1 MYPNNKLLNNVVNR
15 FLPIPESVLKGLEPE
30 PKITDFTLI
39 KELGV
44 GSFGRVLLVQHN
56 KTQAQYAIKAIDKR
70 NTTNIQEKPYFRRE
84 IEIMYRIH
92 HPNVVKLFGHFEDN
106 TYCYF
111 IMEYIQ
117 GGNIYSY
124 VPKNGIRTIS
134 TQQVASIIKDVI
146 SATYFLHN
154 MVPPIIHR
162 DIKPENVLL
171 ASGMQAKLTDFGWSN
186 YMQGD
191 YKRTTVCGTPIY
203 LAPEMINNTGH
214 DEKVDIWCIG
224 VLLFELMTGV
234 QPWRGTDVNTVK
246 MNIVRLKINW
256 PKNMDRKAGDL
267 ISRILRYNP
276 EERISLESMLM
287 HPFFTQFFPN
297 AISCLKRP
305 DNTRYKVFI
314 ISKDHPLTWNPVYTN
329 NRPMPVQPQ
338 LYNPYSTQTYTQN
351 NYNNLLQKYD
361 SLKKEYNQLRTAG
374 FSTSTLV
381 NLRRELKEKED
392 KINQLM
398 IQGRG
403 TGGLTQNNTW
413 YNTSYN
419 GNTLQTTYNDL
430 VNENYDLKNKL
441 NIYKTH
447 FKTQSGPIFLDNDF
461 NNIRNSITQNNKEQF
476 SQAITQLRTNLDNVT
491 QTNYNAIIMARN
503 QEIEKW
509 KQQER
514 LREALTHLI
523 LAEVFGLKELLH
535 QCVVTG
541 GGSLHKGS
549 LHLLGLIQLVGGY
562 VLNDGCTTLGLPRVL
577 LHQQHVNHAVE
588 AGTCGNRILYGHA
601 VRAVSLFQTGE
612 NLVEVAVVAIQ
623 LVHQEDHG
631 LLELLR
637 VAESIH
643 RAYLGTILAV
653 DEDDSLVRHVQ
664 GGDGASH
671 EVI

>member
-1 MYPNNKLLNNVVNR
+1 MFPNNKLLNNVVNR

-111 IMEYIQ
+111 IMEYIP

-246 MNIVRLKINW
+246 MNIIRLKINW

-314 ISKDHPLTWNPVYTN
+314 VSKDHPSTWNPVYTN
-329 NRPMPVQPQ
+329 NRPIPVQPQ
-338 LYNPYSTQTYTQN
+338 LYNPYSTQTYNQN

-403 TGGLTQNNTW
+403 TGGLPQNNIW

-441 NIYKTH
+441 NLYKTH
-447 FKTQSGPIFLDNDF
+447 FKTQSSPIFLDNDF
-461 NNIRNSITQNNKEQF
+461 NNIRNSITQNNKEGF

-514 LREALTHLI
+514 LREEREKQQFSQLIHRYDQTLTLGERENQK
-523 LAEVFGLKELLH
+523 LKMRLKELE
-535 QCVVTG
+535 
-541 GGSLHKGS
+541 
-549 LHLLGLIQLVGGY
+549 GY
-562 VLNDGCTTLGLPRVL
+562 FV
-577 LHQQHVNHAVE
+577 
-588 AGTCGNRILYGHA
+588 
-601 VRAVSLFQTGE
+601 
-612 NLVEVAVVAIQ
+612 
-623 LVHQEDHG
+623 
-631 LLELLR
+631 
-637 VAESIH
+637 
-643 RAYLGTILAV
+643 
-653 DEDDSLVRHVQ
+653 
-664 GGDGASH
+664 
-671 EVI
+671 

>member
-338 LYNPYSTQTYTQN
+338 LYNPYSTQTYNQN

-514 LREALTHLI
+514 LREEREKQQFSQLIHRYDQTLTLGERENQK
-523 LAEVFGLKELLH
+523 LKMRLKEL
-535 QCVVTG
+535 Q
-541 GGSLHKGS
+541 
-549 LHLLGLIQLVGGY
+549 GY
-562 VLNDGCTTLGLPRVL
+562 FV
-577 LHQQHVNHAVE
+577 
-588 AGTCGNRILYGHA
+588 
-601 VRAVSLFQTGE
+601 
-612 NLVEVAVVAIQ
+612 
-623 LVHQEDHG
+623 
-631 LLELLR
+631 
-637 VAESIH
+637 
-643 RAYLGTILAV
+643 
-653 DEDDSLVRHVQ
+653 
-664 GGDGASH
+664 
-671 EVI
+671 

>member
-1 MYPNNKLLNNVVNR
+1 MNQNNKLLNPVVNR

-44 GSFGRVLLVQHN
+44 GSFGRVILVQHN

-124 VPKNGIRTIS
+124 VPKNGIRKIS

-154 MVPPIIHR
+154 MIPPIIHR

-171 ASGMQAKLTDFGWSN
+171 GSGMQAKLTDFGWSN
-186 YMQGD
+186 YMQGE

-203 LAPEMINNTGH
+203 LAPEMISNSGH

-234 QPWRGTDVNTVK
+234 QPWKGTDVNTVK
-246 MNIVRLKINW
+246 MNISRLNINW
-256 PKNMDRKAGDL
+256 PKNMDKKARDL
-267 ISRILRYNP
+267 ISKILKYYP
-276 EERISLESMLM
+276 YERISLENMLV

-305 DNTRYKVFI
+305 DDTKYKVFI
-314 ISKDHPLTWNPVYTN
+314 ISKDHPLTWNPVFN
-329 NRPMPVQPQ
+329 AGNRILRVQPQ
-338 LYNPYSTQTYTQN
+338 FNNPYSTQTYNQN

-361 SLKKEYNQLRTAG
+361 SLKKEYQQLRTAG

-381 NLRRELKEKED
+381 NLRRELQEKEN

-398 IQGRG
+398 IGGRN
-403 TGGLTQNNTW
+403 TGGYNQNSNNFYKTN
-413 YNTSYN
+413 YVTNN
-419 GNTLQTTYNDL
+419 LQTTYNDL
-430 VNENYDLKNKL
+430 VSENYDLKNKL
-441 NIYKTH
+441 NLYKTH
-447 FKTQSGPIFLDNDF
+447 FKTQSGPVFLDNDF
-461 NNIRNSITQNNKEQF
+461 NNIRNSITQNNKVGF
-476 SQAITQLRTNLDNVT
+476 SQAINQLKTNLDNVT
-491 QTNYNAIIMARN
+491 NYNYNPIIQARD

-514 LREALTHLI
+514 IRAEMEKQQFSQLIHKYDQTLTLGERENQKLKMR
-523 LAEVFGLKELLH
+523 LKEL
-535 QCVVTG
+535 Q
-541 GGSLHKGS
+541 
-549 LHLLGLIQLVGGY
+549 GY
-562 VLNDGCTTLGLPRVL
+562 FV
-577 LHQQHVNHAVE
+577 
-588 AGTCGNRILYGHA
+588 
-601 VRAVSLFQTGE
+601 
-612 NLVEVAVVAIQ
+612 
-623 LVHQEDHG
+623 
-631 LLELLR
+631 
-637 VAESIH
+637 
-643 RAYLGTILAV
+643 
-653 DEDDSLVRHVQ
+653 
-664 GGDGASH
+664 
-671 EVI
+671 

>member
-1 MYPNNKLLNNVVNR
+1 MFPNNKLLNNVVNR

-111 IMEYIQ
+111 IMEYIP

-154 MVPPIIHR
+154 MIPPIIHR

-246 MNIVRLKINW
+246 MNIIRLKINW

-314 ISKDHPLTWNPVYTN
+314 VSKDHPLTWNPVYTN
-329 NRPMPVQPQ
+329 NRPIPVQPQ
-338 LYNPYSTQTYTQN
+338 LYNPYSTQTYNQN

-403 TGGLTQNNTW
+403 TGGLPQNNIW

-441 NIYKTH
+441 NLYKTH
-447 FKTQSGPIFLDNDF
+447 FKTQSSPIFLDNDF
-461 NNIRNSITQNNKEQF
+461 NNIRNSITQNNKEGF

-514 LREALTHLI
+514 LREEREKQQFSQLIHRYDQTLTLGERENQK
-523 LAEVFGLKELLH
+523 LKMRLKELE
-535 QCVVTG
+535 
-541 GGSLHKGS
+541 
-549 LHLLGLIQLVGGY
+549 GY
-562 VLNDGCTTLGLPRVL
+562 FV
-577 LHQQHVNHAVE
+577 
-588 AGTCGNRILYGHA
+588 
-601 VRAVSLFQTGE
+601 
-612 NLVEVAVVAIQ
+612 
-623 LVHQEDHG
+623 
-631 LLELLR
+631 
-637 VAESIH
+637 
-643 RAYLGTILAV
+643 
-653 DEDDSLVRHVQ
+653 
-664 GGDGASH
+664 
-671 EVI
+671 

>member
-1 MYPNNKLLNNVVNR
+1 MFPNNKLLNNVVNR

-111 IMEYIQ
+111 IMEYIP

-154 MVPPIIHR
+154 MIPPIIHR

-246 MNIVRLKINW
+246 MNIIRLKINW

-314 ISKDHPLTWNPVYTN
+314 VSKDHPLTWNPVYTN
-329 NRPMPVQPQ
+329 NRPIPVQPQ
-338 LYNPYSTQTYTQN
+338 LYNPYSTQTYNQN

-403 TGGLTQNNTW
+403 TSGLPQNNIW

-441 NIYKTH
+441 NLYKTH
-447 FKTQSGPIFLDNDF
+447 FKTQSSPIFLDNDF
-461 NNIRNSITQNNKEQF
+461 NNIRNSITQNNKEGF

-514 LREALTHLI
+514 LREEREKQQFSQLIHRYDQTLTLGERENQK
-523 LAEVFGLKELLH
+523 LKMRLKELE
-535 QCVVTG
+535 
-541 GGSLHKGS
+541 
-549 LHLLGLIQLVGGY
+549 GY
-562 VLNDGCTTLGLPRVL
+562 FV
-577 LHQQHVNHAVE
+577 
-588 AGTCGNRILYGHA
+588 
-601 VRAVSLFQTGE
+601 
-612 NLVEVAVVAIQ
+612 
-623 LVHQEDHG
+623 
-631 LLELLR
+631 
-637 VAESIH
+637 
-643 RAYLGTILAV
+643 
-653 DEDDSLVRHVQ
+653 
-664 GGDGASH
+664 
-671 EVI
+671 

>member
-1 MYPNNKLLNNVVNR
+1 MIPNNKLLNPVVNR

-44 GSFGRVLLVQHN
+44 GSFGRVILVQHN

-124 VPKNGIRTIS
+124 VPKNGIRKIS

-154 MVPPIIHR
+154 MIPPIIHR

-171 ASGMQAKLTDFGWSN
+171 GSGMQAKLTDFGWSN
-186 YMQGD
+186 YMQGE

-203 LAPEMINNTGH
+203 LAPEMISNSGH

-234 QPWRGTDVNTVK
+234 QPWKGTDVNTVK
-246 MNIVRLKINW
+246 MNISRLNINW
-256 PKNMDRKAGDL
+256 PKNMDKKARDL
-267 ISRILRYNP
+267 ISKILKYYP
-276 EERISLESMLM
+276 YERISLENMLM

-297 AISCLKRP
+297 AISCLRRP
-305 DNTRYKVFI
+305 DDTKYKVFI
-314 ISKDHPLTWNPVYTN
+314 ISKDHPLTWNPVFN
-329 NRPMPVQPQ
+329 ISNRVMRVQPQ
-338 LYNPYSTQTYTQN
+338 LYNPYSTQTYNQN

-361 SLKKEYNQLRTAG
+361 SLKKEYQQLRTAG

-381 NLRRELKEKED
+381 NLRRELQEKED

-398 IQGRG
+398 IAGRN
-403 TGGLTQNNTW
+403 TGGYNQTNNW
-413 YNTSYN
+413 YKTNYVN
-419 GNTLQTTYNDL
+419 NNLQTTYNDL

-441 NIYKTH
+441 DLYKTH
-447 FKTQSGPIFLDNDF
+447 FKTQSGPVFLDNDF
-461 NNIRNSITQNNKEQF
+461 NNIRNSITQNNKVGF
-476 SQAITQLRTNLDNVT
+476 SQAINQLKLNLDNVT
-491 QTNYNAIIMARN
+491 TYNYNPIIQARD

-514 LREALTHLI
+514 IRAEMEKQQFSQLIHKYDQTLTMGEKENQKLKMR
-523 LAEVFGLKELLH
+523 LKEL
-535 QCVVTG
+535 Q
-541 GGSLHKGS
+541 
-549 LHLLGLIQLVGGY
+549 GY
-562 VLNDGCTTLGLPRVL
+562 F
-577 LHQQHVNHAVE
+577 
-588 AGTCGNRILYGHA
+588 I
-601 VRAVSLFQTGE
+601 
-612 NLVEVAVVAIQ
+612 
-623 LVHQEDHG
+623 
-631 LLELLR
+631 
-637 VAESIH
+637 
-643 RAYLGTILAV
+643 
-653 DEDDSLVRHVQ
+653 
-664 GGDGASH
+664 
-671 EVI
+671 

>member
-1 MYPNNKLLNNVVNR
+1 MIPNKKLLNPVVNR

-44 GSFGRVLLVQHN
+44 GSFGRVILVQHN

-124 VPKNGIRTIS
+124 VPKNGIRKIS

-154 MVPPIIHR
+154 MIPPIIHR

-171 ASGMQAKLTDFGWSN
+171 GSGMQAKLTDFGWSN
-186 YMQGD
+186 YMQGE

-203 LAPEMINNTGH
+203 LAPEMISNSGH

-234 QPWRGTDVNTVK
+234 QPWKGTDVNTVK
-246 MNIVRLKINW
+246 MNISRLNINW
-256 PKNMDRKAGDL
+256 PKNMDKKARDL
-267 ISRILRYNP
+267 ISKILKYYP
-276 EERISLESMLM
+276 YERISLENMLM

-297 AISCLKRP
+297 AISCLRRP
-305 DNTRYKVFI
+305 DDTKYKVFI
-314 ISKDHPLTWNPVYTN
+314 ISKDHPLTWNPVFN
-329 NRPMPVQPQ
+329 ISNRVMRVQPQ
-338 LYNPYSTQTYTQN
+338 LYNPYSTQTYNQN

-361 SLKKEYNQLRTAG
+361 SLKKEYQQLRTAG

-381 NLRRELKEKED
+381 NLRRELQEKED

-398 IQGRG
+398 IAGRN
-403 TGGLTQNNTW
+403 TGGYNQNNNW
-413 YNTSYN
+413 YKTNYVN
-419 GNTLQTTYNDL
+419 NNLQTTYNDL

-441 NIYKTH
+441 DLYKTH
-447 FKTQSGPIFLDNDF
+447 FKTQSGPVFLDNDF
-461 NNIRNSITQNNKEQF
+461 NNIRNSITQNNKVGF
-476 SQAITQLRTNLDNVT
+476 SQAINQLKLNLDNVT
-491 QTNYNAIIMARN
+491 TYNYNPIIQARE

-514 LREALTHLI
+514 IRAEMEKQQFSQLIHKYDQTLTMGEKENQKLKMR
-523 LAEVFGLKELLH
+523 LKEL
-535 QCVVTG
+535 Q
-541 GGSLHKGS
+541 
-549 LHLLGLIQLVGGY
+549 GY
-562 VLNDGCTTLGLPRVL
+562 FV
-577 LHQQHVNHAVE
+577 
-588 AGTCGNRILYGHA
+588 
-601 VRAVSLFQTGE
+601 
-612 NLVEVAVVAIQ
+612 
-623 LVHQEDHG
+623 
-631 LLELLR
+631 
-637 VAESIH
+637 
-643 RAYLGTILAV
+643 
-653 DEDDSLVRHVQ
+653 
-664 GGDGASH
+664 
-671 EVI
+671 

>member
-1 MYPNNKLLNNVVNR
+1 MNQNNKLLNPVVNR

-44 GSFGRVLLVQHN
+44 GSFGRVILVQHN

-124 VPKNGIRTIS
+124 VPKNGIRKIS

-154 MVPPIIHR
+154 MIPPIIHR

-171 ASGMQAKLTDFGWSN
+171 GSGMQAKLTDFGWSN
-186 YMQGD
+186 YMQGE

-203 LAPEMINNTGH
+203 LAPEMISNSGH

-234 QPWRGTDVNTVK
+234 QPWKGTDVNTVK
-246 MNIVRLKINW
+246 MNISRLNINW
-256 PKNMDRKAGDL
+256 PKNMDKKARDL
-267 ISRILRYNP
+267 ISKILKYYP
-276 EERISLESMLM
+276 YERISLENMLV

-305 DNTRYKVFI
+305 DDTKYKVFI
-314 ISKDHPLTWNPVYTN
+314 ISKDHPLTWNPVFN
-329 NRPMPVQPQ
+329 AGNRILRVQPQ
-338 LYNPYSTQTYTQN
+338 FNNPYSTQTYNQT

-361 SLKKEYNQLRTAG
+361 SLKKEYQQLRTAG

-381 NLRRELKEKED
+381 NLRRELQEKEN

-398 IQGRG
+398 IGGRN
-403 TGGLTQNNTW
+403 TGGYNQNSNNFYKTN
-413 YNTSYN
+413 YVTNN
-419 GNTLQTTYNDL
+419 LQTTYNDL
-430 VNENYDLKNKL
+430 VSENYDLKNKL
-441 NIYKTH
+441 NLYKTH
-447 FKTQSGPIFLDNDF
+447 FKTQSGPVFLDNDF
-461 NNIRNSITQNNKEQF
+461 NNIRNSITQNNKVGF
-476 SQAITQLRTNLDNVT
+476 SQAINQLKTNLDNVN
-491 QTNYNAIIMARN
+491 NYNYNPIIQARD

-514 LREALTHLI
+514 IRAEMEKQQFSQLIHKYDQTLTLGERENQKLKMR
-523 LAEVFGLKELLH
+523 LKEL
-535 QCVVTG
+535 Q
-541 GGSLHKGS
+541 
-549 LHLLGLIQLVGGY
+549 GY
-562 VLNDGCTTLGLPRVL
+562 FV
-577 LHQQHVNHAVE
+577 
-588 AGTCGNRILYGHA
+588 
-601 VRAVSLFQTGE
+601 
-612 NLVEVAVVAIQ
+612 
-623 LVHQEDHG
+623 
-631 LLELLR
+631 
-637 VAESIH
+637 
-643 RAYLGTILAV
+643 
-653 DEDDSLVRHVQ
+653 
-664 GGDGASH
+664 
-671 EVI
+671 

>member
-1 MYPNNKLLNNVVNR
+1 MYINGQNIPNSNLLNPVVNR
-15 FLPIPESVLKGLEPE
+15 FLPVPESVLKGLEQE

-44 GSFGRVLLVQHN
+44 GSFGRVLLVQHK

-111 IMEYIQ
+111 IMEYIP
-117 GGNIYSY
+117 GGNIFAY

-134 TQQVASIIKDVI
+134 THQVASIIKDVI

-154 MVPPIIHR
+154 MIPPIIHR

-171 ASGMQAKLTDFGWSN
+171 GSGMQAKLTDFGWSN
-186 YMQGD
+186 YMQGE

-234 QPWRGTDVNTVK
+234 QPWKGHDVNTVK
-246 MNIVRLKINW
+246 MNIINLRINW

-267 ISRILRYNP
+267 ISKILRYNP
-276 EERISLESMLM
+276 SERISLENMLM

-305 DNTRYKVFI
+305 DNTQYKVFI
-314 ISKDHPLTWNPVYTN
+314 ISKDHPLTWNPIYNSVKRTI
-329 NRPMPVQPQ
+329 PIQSQ
-338 LYNPYSTQTYTQN
+338 SYNPYSTQTYNQN

-361 SLKKEYNQLRTAG
+361 SLKKEYTQLRTAG
-374 FSTSTLV
+374 FSTSTLA

-398 IQGRG
+398 IGGRG
-403 TGGLTQNNTW
+403 TGGFTPTTNY
-413 YNTSYN
+413 YNTFYD
-419 GNTLQTTYNDL
+419 GNNLQTTYNDL

-447 FKTQSGPIFLDNDF
+447 FKTQSSPVFLDNDF
-461 NNIRNSITQNNKEQF
+461 NNIRNSITQNNREEF
-476 SQAITQLRTNLDNVT
+476 SNAITQLRTNLDNVT
-491 QTNYNAIIMARN
+491 QDNYNAIIMARN

-514 LREALTHLI
+514 LRAEIEKQNFNQLIHKYDQSLTLGERENQK
-523 LAEVFGLKELLH
+523 LKMRLKELEGFF
-535 QCVVTG
+535 V
-541 GGSLHKGS
+541 
-549 LHLLGLIQLVGGY
+549 
-562 VLNDGCTTLGLPRVL
+562 
-577 LHQQHVNHAVE
+577 
-588 AGTCGNRILYGHA
+588 
-601 VRAVSLFQTGE
+601 
-612 NLVEVAVVAIQ
+612 
-623 LVHQEDHG
+623 
-631 LLELLR
+631 
-637 VAESIH
+637 
-643 RAYLGTILAV
+643 
-653 DEDDSLVRHVQ
+653 
-664 GGDGASH
+664 
-671 EVI
+671 